1 MTYCLQMLLNSK
13 YKPCVYDYYH
23 GHIAM
28 IPVFRYNEAGDD
40 YDCNGTFYTEGCHF
54 DFTHNDSFLAF

>member
-28 IPVFRYNEAGDD
+28 IPVFRYNPV
-40 YDCNGTFYTEGCHF
+40 F
-54 DFTHNDSFLAF
+54 DSYQKKKSLYPLKILGYSGFILCQGV